1 MSRRKPEESG
11 AFLRHALIRR
21 LPQRPA
27 LKQELQETCSARPSL
42 VLKKVGGSWFITPEN
57 WDELRQIISWADKL
71 TFWWMGEECGLEA
84 RSPALEASQQGQPC
98 CEASR
103 CWKSAGVLS
112 KVAPWVA
119 CRMLM
124 GPGTCTQTSCTVGLR
139 SMLGNCSQSFK
150 WPHIFSLIQVGQWFS
165 MEKSDD
171 FQACIKLYHQP
182 AESFF
187 LPMSLAST
195 YEN

>member
-11 AFLRHALIRR
+11 ASLRYTVIRR

-42 VLKKVGGSWFITPEN
+42 VLEKVGDSWFITPEN
-57 WDELRQIISWADKL
+57 WDGLRQIISWPDKL

-84 RSPALEASQQGQPC
+84 WSPALEASQQGHPC

-103 CWKSAGVLS
+103 CWRSAGVLS
-112 KVAPWVA
+112 KVGPWVA
-119 CRMLM
+119 CRMLT
-124 GPGTCTQTSCTVGLR
+124 GPGACPQTSCTVGLR
-139 SMLGNCSQSFK
+139 SMLGNCSQSLK
-150 WPHIFSLIQVGQWFS
+150 WPHIFSRIQVGQWFS

-171 FQACIKLYHQP
+171 FQGCIKLYHQP

-187 LPMSLAST
+187 LHMSLAST